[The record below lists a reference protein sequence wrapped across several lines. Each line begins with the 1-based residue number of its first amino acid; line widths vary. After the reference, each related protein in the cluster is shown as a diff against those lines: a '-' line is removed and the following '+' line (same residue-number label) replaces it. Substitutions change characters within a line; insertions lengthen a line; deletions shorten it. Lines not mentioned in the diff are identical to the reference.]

1 MISPA
6 VIQRTV
12 KDIVEVE
19 KRSKNVII
27 FGMEEQDE
35 EDVGER
41 VSEIFDAVGEKQDLR
56 YTHYCSTAVFCST
69 SLMFDL
75 SYNSTVEQT
84 CIQHTIVRQGD
95 PPLLTMS

>member
-41 VSEIFDAVGEKQDLR
+41 VSEIFDAVGEKQD
-56 YTHYCSTAVFCST
+56 
-69 SLMFDL
+69 
-75 SYNSTVEQT
+75 
-84 CIQHTIVRQGD
+84 
-95 PPLLTMS
+95 

>member
-1 MISPA
+1 MGLSSVQWRSPPKTEKSYASATASWSHPTKSVISPA
-6 VIQRTV
+6 MIQRTV

-56 YTHYCSTAVFCST
+56 LWGSCT
-69 SLMFDL
+69 LRK
-75 SYNSTVEQT
+75 Q
-84 CIQHTIVRQGD
+84 
-95 PPLLTMS
+95 